1 MSEFWTS
8 ENTGGANRIC
18 TTAPTGKI
26 LIVEP
31 LFSLLSNLWAIKP
44 SSGIDRVSKT
54 RNAAKKHKAIRQR
67 KSNLCPQRQCGWWPW
82 EVQMQRLPPTS
93 NKQQKKWKIFTA
105 LAHGGLLEVLFRLPQ
120 LLSNQPSLPPPPA
133 SLDTHTPSNTAL
145 TPTHTPP
152 NHFSPSSSVG
162 KVQWPLSFTFRLSVY
177 QLILAWP
184 PREEWKE
191 CIDVGVKTIWLCYCG
206 NRVGDHFRGRGAKK
220 SSEKQNE
227 TLRLHNCKTKLRSQ
241 LCPCSESDLH
251 GPPVDCIKTLTK
263 RCPPKPSRNL
273 SLEISRCQKG

>member
-105 LAHGGLLEVLFRLPQ
+105 LAHGLEAFWKCFSVSPSCSLISPLFLRHPLPSTPTPPPTQLYHPRTRPLTIFPPLPLLERFNDLSRSLFVS
-120 LLSNQPSLPPPPA
+120 LS
-133 SLDTHTPSNTAL
+133 
-145 TPTHTPP
+145 
-152 NHFSPSSSVG
+152 
-162 KVQWPLSFTFRLSVY
+162 
-177 QLILAWP
+177 
-184 PREEWKE
+184 
-191 CIDVGVKTIWLCYCG
+191 
-206 NRVGDHFRGRGAKK
+206 
-220 SSEKQNE
+220 
-227 TLRLHNCKTKLRSQ
+227 
-241 LCPCSESDLH
+241 
-251 GPPVDCIKTLTK
+251 
-263 RCPPKPSRNL
+263 
-273 SLEISRCQKG
+273 ISWS